1 MTPSLGMAV
10 FSVRKLFGVRIGVC
24 DVREMLQFR
33 AVFGVPPTLVNVYPL
48 CSRDCRCWPIF
59 DVRET
64 MKAVCLSAPG
74 EIALVDLPEQRRG
87 RDEVLVRVR
96 SAGICGSDIG
106 AYKGVNPLVS
116 YPRIIGHEVAGEVVE
131 VAPDETLFKAGER
144 VIIEPY
150 VYCGKCYPCSIGHT
164 NCCEHLTV
172 RGVHI
177 DGGMAEYIS
186 HPRHLLHKVPEGIPW
201 HLAPLAEPL
210 VIAMH
215 AVRQAEVKAGQHIV
229 ITGAGQIG
237 LLAAQYALTL
247 GAIPVIVDPVDAR
260 LSLAHALGVAHTLN
274 PTGADVLAV
283 IQTLT
288 QGRMAEAV
296 IECSGAAPA
305 IRSALDYVSYAGHI
319 ALVGWPKAEIPL
331 PTAFFT
337 KKELTVRGSRNSVGQ
352 FPESLRLIAEG
363 KIDVGALLTCTVPL
377 AETPAVVADISEH
390 PEKYLK
396 VTCVF

>member
-1 MTPSLGMAV
+1 MKS
-10 FSVRKLFGVRIGVC
+10 IC
-24 DVREMLQFR
+24 LQR
-33 AVFGVPPTLVNVYPL
+33 
-48 CSRDCRCWPIF
+48 
-59 DVRET
+59 
-64 MKAVCLSAPG
+64 PG
-74 EIALVDLPEQRRG
+74 EISLMEIPMQKRG
-87 RDEVLVRVR
+87 DGEVLIRVR

-131 VAPDETLFKAGER
+131 VGKDETEFKTGDR

-164 NCCEHLTV
+164 NCCENLTV

-177 DGGMAEYIS
+177 EGGMAEYVS
-186 HPRHLLHKVPEGIPW
+186 HPRHLLHKAPDGIPW
-201 HLAPLAEPL
+201 HLVPMAEPL

-215 AVRQAEVKAGQHIV
+215 AVRQAEVQSGQHV
-229 ITGAGQIG
+229 AITGAGQIG

-247 GAIPVIVDPVDAR
+247 GAIPVVIDPVDERLALAR
-260 LSLAHALGVAHTLN
+260 SLGVAHTVN
-274 PTGADVLAV
+274 PANADAV
-283 IQTLT
+283 AELRSLT
-288 QGRMAEAV
+288 KERMAEAV

-305 IRSALDYVSYAGHI
+305 IRGAIDYVSYAGHI
-319 ALVGWPKAEIPL
+319 VLVGWPKAEIPL
-331 PTAFFT
+331 PTALFT

-363 KIDVGALLTCTVPL
+363 KVNVEALLSRVVSL
-377 AETPAVVADISEH
+377 EETPAIVADIAKY

-396 VTCVF
+396 VVCVL